1 MEQKDINTSADQNA
15 QAKEHDSSQDAPLPP
30 KAKESAGKTAATKPK
45 RKSLKPNKEISKLLS
60 LLIKYQVAIILLLIG
75 GLLALTALRML
86 HYANPASDDARVQ
99 ENLSKFK
106 KIHIDQKTVQRI
118 EQLKDSN
125 VSAGTKIENNRTNP
139 FSE

>member
-1 MEQKDINTSADQNA
+1 MEQKDINTSADQNT
-15 QAKEHDSSQDAPLPP
+15 QAKEHDPSQDAPLPP
-30 KAKESAGKTAATKPK
+30 KDKESEGKTAATKPK
-45 RKSLKPNKEISKLLS
+45 RKNLKPNKEISKLLS